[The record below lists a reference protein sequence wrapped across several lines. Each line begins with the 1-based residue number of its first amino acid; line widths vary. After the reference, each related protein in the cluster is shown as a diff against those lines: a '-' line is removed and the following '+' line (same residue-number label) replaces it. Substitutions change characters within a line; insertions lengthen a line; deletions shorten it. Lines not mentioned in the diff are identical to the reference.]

1 MACDIDPK
9 DIFPLIPKACEKA
22 ELGTEH
28 VFILVYKAFVLLS
41 WTAEVAAIILLV
53 YAGILYIS
61 AAADESKAGTAKKIV
76 TGVIVGLIII
86 LLARWILFY
95 VVQTVGS
102 SSTPYNDININTL
115 TQ

>member
-1 MACDIDPK
+1 MSCINSK
-9 DIFPLIPKACEKA
+9 DILPLISSSCTSKADLDTGDA
-22 ELGTEH
+22 
-28 VFILVYKAFVLLS
+28 FILVYKAFVLLS
-41 WTAEVAAIILLV
+41 WTAEVAAILLLV
-53 YAGILYIS
+53 YAGILYIT

-95 VVQTVGS
+95 VVNTVGG

-115 TQ
+115 TK